1 MKDLRILRMSLQ
13 KSFQS
18 YRKVQD
24 METCLQ
30 LDFCSEARTLLENL
44 LFNLDINLTSNQM
57 MIKARL
63 SHLFKIIEIN
73 YLDIAVLY

>member
-1 MKDLRILRMSLQ
+1 
-13 KSFQS
+13 
-18 YRKVQD
+18 

-30 LDFCSEARTLLENL
+30 LDFCSEARMLLENL
-44 LFNLDINLTSNQM
+44 LFNLDINLKSNQM

>member
-18 YRKVQD
+18 YRKAQD
-24 METCLQ
+24 METCLL
-30 LDFCSEARTLLENL
+30 LDFYSEARTLLENL
-44 LFNLDINLTSNQM
+44 LFNLDINLTLNQM